1 MAPSETDRL
10 LDMLRDP
17 HTESRDVAAAAGV
30 PREEA
35 ARAARLVLAIEKAA
49 PEEVTTLPAPLALA
63 LCRAALAAAR
73 PDLLAA
79 LAAHGGKEVTKEAKR
94 ALHVLKSRGVT
105 VPEPSRPAA
114 PPPAAIP
121 EPPLPAYATAVDARG
136 ERAVWIPRSVP
147 GKGVEVA
154 QAVLS
159 DELGIVELQLGVV
172 GRKEWRA
179 IARGLLERGTAMGI
193 HELDRRRA
201 TSHVAAARPLNDRS
215 GRPVPARADLWL
227 AQAGPTEPPP
237 DPAAS
242 FPPLPAEEEDDA
254 LAASGKLHD
263 LALLQPWLAEE
274 GFLREVVAKLD
285 EIAVSPL
292 YVDERQRAAQMAHVV
307 SDAVERYFDEGRRA
321 ALSRRLFSIAEHLL
335 ARGDPAHAHAA
346 AAAARALRAG
356 VAPRAIPFARLLVEK
371 AFPAVTAPPDDRPA
385 GPPGDEGSPLIVA
398 PR

>member
-10 LDMLRDP
+10 LEMLRDP
-17 HTESRDVAAAAGV
+17 HVESRDIAAAAGV

-35 ARAARLVLAIEKAA
+35 ARAARLVLALEKAA
-49 PEEVTTLPAPLALA
+49 PDEATTLPAPLAVA
-63 LCRAALAAAR
+63 VCRAALAAAR

-79 LAAHGGKEVTKEAKR
+79 LAGHPGKEVAKEAKR
-94 ALHVLKSRGVT
+94 ALHVLKSRGVA
-105 VPEPSRPAA
+105 VPEPPRPAA
-114 PPPAAIP
+114 PAPATIP
-121 EPPLPAYATAVDARG
+121 EPPLPAYATAVDGRG
-136 ERAVWIPRSVP
+136 ERAVWIPRTVP

-154 QAVLS
+154 QAVVS
-159 DELGIVELQLGVV
+159 DELGIVELQLGIV

-179 IARGLLERGTAMGI
+179 IAKGLVERGTAMGL
-193 HELDRRRA
+193 HEVERGRA
-201 TSHVAAARPLNDRS
+201 VALVAAARPLHDRS
-215 GRPVPARADLWL
+215 GRPVPERADLWL
-227 AQAGPTEPPP
+227 AQAGPVEPLP
-237 DPAAS
+237 DPAGS
-242 FPPLPAEEEDDA
+242 FPSLPPEEEQDA

-263 LALLQPWLAEE
+263 LALLQPWLADE

-307 SDAVERYFDEGRRA
+307 SDAVERYFDEARRA

-356 VAPRAIPFARLLVEK
+356 VPPRAIPFARLLVEK

-385 GPPGDEGSPLIVA
+385 VPPGGEGSPLIVA